1 MSEILIQ
8 FGCWNNKNTE
18 NGKTVGGLQIVM
30 EAIKKYARKQ
40 KPKFLIVSGDNY
52 YPQKEKSKDG
62 TTLGEMVY
70 PAKLQAGFDLLPSEL
85 QIYMMLGNHDL
96 ETNLKKNSLK
106 IVDPPNETRDENN
119 CEILQME

>member
-70 PAKLQAGFDLLPSEL
+70 PDEFDPSPLIECSHGIHAFITREEAKS
-85 QIYMMLGNHDL
+85 Y
-96 ETNLKKNSLK
+96 
-106 IVDPPNETRDENN
+106 
-119 CEILQME
+119 